1 MAVRWNQMLW
11 SGPLI
16 STSGYLTNVHGLLA
30 ARAYPTRIAGCS
42 WTIWADPEKTT
53 WTKAVERNIWNVEP
67 EKQRFDLWTVH
78 YHHPW
83 ATPCELAHLVDFPQ
97 SKDYTLRHGRLV
109 AWCHEARS
117 ISAWSSFSKW
127 RKRLS
132 SKLTDGSQII
142 PSRSHIKTWA
152 RKELTRI

>member
-42 WTIWADPEKTT
+42 WTIWADPEKNNMNKSCREEYLKRGARKT
-53 WTKAVERNIWNVEP
+53 EIW
-67 EKQRFDLWTVH
+67 
-78 YHHPW
+78 
-83 ATPCELAHLVDFPQ
+83 LVNSPL
-97 SKDYTLRHGRLV
+97 SSPLGNTLRTCTSCRFSEVQRLLCAMV
-109 AWCHEARS
+109 GLLLGVMKQGQSAHEAH
-117 ISAWSSFSKW
+117 SANGAKG
-127 RKRLS
+127 LS

-142 PSRSHIKTWA
+142 PSLSHIKTWA
-152 RKELTRI
+152 RKEVTRI